1 MSAPAASPQRRRAR
15 LPAWAAPR
23 DTPSGG
29 DPAGRD
35 TRAIETIIVV
45 VIGLVLAAAV
55 IRDVVRQTHVNERT
69 SADRATW
76 RAYTH
81 RKVKNLDVR
90 TLERG
95 TTDFVCASTNPQ
107 RPVARFCLMLSGPV
121 RANRRTVDGGYYL
134 APFRKDSYPYRWG
147 CFGVPAQ
154 RTLCGLRSPPPAATP
169 RKG

>member
-1 MSAPAASPQRRRAR
+1 MSAPVASPPSRW
-15 LPAWAAPR
+15 LPEWAAPR
-23 DTPSGG
+23 DMPPSG

-35 TRAIETIIVV
+35 TRAIETVIVV
-45 VIGLVLAAAV
+45 LIGVVLAAAV
-55 IRDVVRQTHVNERT
+55 VRDVVRQTHVNERT
-69 SADRATW
+69 AADRATW

-107 RPVARFCLMLSGPV
+107 RPLPRLCLMVSGPV
-121 RANRRTVDGGYYL
+121 RGGRRAIAGGYYL
-134 APFRKDSYPYRWG
+134 EPFRKDAYPYRWS
-147 CFGVPAQ
+147 CFGVPAG
-154 RTLCGLRSPPPAATP
+154 RSLCGLRSAPPPATP